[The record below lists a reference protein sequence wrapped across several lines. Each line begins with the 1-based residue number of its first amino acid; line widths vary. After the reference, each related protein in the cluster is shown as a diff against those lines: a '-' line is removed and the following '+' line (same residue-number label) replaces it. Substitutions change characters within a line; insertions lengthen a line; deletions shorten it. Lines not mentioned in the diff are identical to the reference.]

1 MTDQERRAVMTL
13 VLMAAF
19 ADDRNET
26 SERQEVKR
34 IADSLTT
41 GDEFNVA
48 ALYQDVVLKKV
59 SIDQATA
66 ALTAPETKRL
76 AYELSVGVC
85 DADGAMSPAE
95 RTFLAALESR
105 LGLQAAGVSSPQAFT
120 AKAEALAAAP
130 LAVAVPDIPDAPA
143 ERPGTMPPEEQDRVI
158 VNYAIL
164 NGALEL
170 LPDTMASMA
179 IIPLQMKMVY
189 RIGKS
194 YGYELDSGH
203 IKDFLMTAGI
213 GMASQYVEQI
223 GVRLVG
229 GLFGR
234 GLIGGLLGAAAKQAV
249 SSGFSFAT
257 TYALGK
263 LAVRYYAGGRVLS
276 AQVLKDTYQALFG
289 EAKALQGNYAGAIRE
304 KARTVN
310 VAQILQDVRA

>member
-120 AKAEALAAAP
+120 ARAEALAAAP

-223 GVRLVG
+223 GVRLIG

-289 EAKALQGNYAGAIRE
+289 EAKALQGNYAGAIQE

>member
-1 MTDQERRAVMTL
+1 MTDQERQAVMTL

-34 IADSLTT
+34 IADSLAT
-41 GDEFNVA
+41 GDDVNVA
-48 ALYQDVVLKKV
+48 ALYQDVVLKRV

-76 AYELSVGVC
+76 AYELCVGVC
-85 DADGAMSPAE
+85 DADGTMGPAE

-130 LAVAVPDIPDAPA
+130 LAVAVPDIPDAPSG
-143 ERPGTMPPEEQDRVI
+143 RPGTMPPDEQDRVI
-158 VNYAIL
+158 LNYAIL

-170 LPDTMASMA
+170 LPDTLASMA

-234 GLIGGLLGAAAKQAV
+234 GLIGGLLGAAAKQAGR
-249 SSGFSFAT
+249 SGFSFAT

-289 EAKALQGNYAGAIRE
+289 EAKALQGNHAAAIRE